1 MESRRIHYT
10 IIHPPLHTLI
20 KECIFCIMNY
30 SQGDPIAAL
39 ASPPGQSA
47 IAVIR
52 TSGDQSL
59 LILSRLFKSR
69 IKPDKARSHTL
80 HHGVIV
86 SPDTGET
93 IDEVVIGIYRGPS
106 SYTGEESAEIF
117 CHGSLTIVKKLM
129 ILLEKN
135 GFRHARAGE
144 FTLRAFLNRKIDLT
158 RAEAVNEIIR
168 ARSDRGR
175 ALALNRL
182 SGVIEE
188 RINDIKQDLLKIQ
201 AAVEVRIDYPDED
214 IEEPPVHYDQLETVK
229 EQIMTLLATYRT
241 GKLIQEGITVV
252 IAGST
257 NAGKSTLFN
266 LLLRE
271 DRAIVSDIHGTT
283 RDYIEGA
290 ITVQGIPVRLF
301 DTAGLRRTGHPVEQE
316 GIRRTDMMMENADVL
331 IYIIDGSNGIDN
343 EPDDINSLH
352 QKENTIV
359 VWNKTDISTRD
370 VPAGCIPIS
379 AKLGTGLKQLN
390 QEIVNKVLGT
400 THTESGGPV
409 IDSERQKELLT
420 NSLSALEE
428 FEQGVKQ
435 DIPLDVCATCL
446 KDALDNLGMIT
457 GEVTTADMLEVMFSQ
472 FCVGK

>member
-1 MESRRIHYT
+1 M
-10 IIHPPLHTLI
+10 
-20 KECIFCIMNY
+20 KY
-30 SQGDPIAAL
+30 SQADPIAAL

-59 LILSRLFKSR
+59 TILNRLFISR
-69 IKPDKARSHTL
+69 IKPANAKGHTL
-80 HHGVIV
+80 HHGILFN
-86 SPDTGET
+86 PDTGEK
-93 IDEVVIGIYRGPS
+93 IDEVMIGIYRCPS

-117 CHGSLTIVKKLM
+117 CHGSMTIIKKIM

-135 GFRHARAGE
+135 GFRQAQPGE

-168 ARSDRGR
+168 ARSDKGR

-188 RINDIKQDLLKIQ
+188 RINAIKQELLKIQ

-214 IEEPPVHYDQLETVK
+214 LEEFSVHHDQLESVK
-229 EQIMTLLATYRT
+229 KGISTLLATYRT
-241 GKLIQEGITVV
+241 GKLIQEGITIV

-271 DRAIVSDIHGTT
+271 DRAIVSDTHGTT

-290 ITVQGIPVRLF
+290 ITIQGIPVRLF
-301 DTAGLRRTGHPVEQE
+301 DTAGLRKTGHPVEQE

-331 IYIIDGSNGIDN
+331 IYIIDGSTGIKKEESGFID
-343 EPDDINSLH
+343 SLH

-359 VWNKTDISTRD
+359 VWNKTDISARQ
-370 VPAGCIPIS
+370 VPEEYIPIS
-379 AKLGTGLKQLN
+379 AKQGTGLKELN
-390 QEIVNKVLGT
+390 KEIVRKVLGASY
-400 THTESGGPV
+400 TESEGPV
-409 IDSERQKELLT
+409 IDSGRQKELLT
-420 NSLSALEE
+420 HSLAALKE
-428 FEQGVKQ
+428 FEQGLKQ
-435 DIPLDVCATCL
+435 EFPLDVLATCL
-446 KDALDNLGMIT
+446 QDALDDLGRIT